1 MTGYWRLAAVGGT
14 VAGGVSL
21 LAAAV
26 SWYLFGG
33 VYAGALLYGAAVGLV
48 CFTSI
53 AVTAALMGGRF
64 SGQRMLLGLAVYV
77 GRLLFAAMAMGVPIY
92 FGSWPALAMVCG
104 FAGVYVV
111 ENVTV
116 LVGAPRAAGSS
127 AVRVRAGVDRRAG
140 V

>member
-1 MTGYWRLAAVGGT
+1 MTGHRRLALMGAS
-14 VAGGVSL
+14 VAGGASL
-21 LAAAV
+21 LAAAI

-53 AVTAALMGGRF
+53 AVTAALLGGRF

-77 GRLLFAAMAMGVPIY
+77 GRLLFAAMAMGVPMY
-92 FGSWPALAMVCG
+92 FGDWPVLAMICG

-116 LVGAPRAAGSS
+116 LVGAPRSVGRMS
-127 AVRVRAGVDRRAG
+127 AVGGRVERRTGV
-140 V
+140 